1 MLPQILNIPESSWHI
16 LTPFRT
22 FLSGQAAFLPRPWM
36 LRMGVRQQKVYGSQA
51 GLDCRMILDDLGCF
65 DSTVVSCVLH
75 HIALYCI
82 LLLLVWH
89 IFQSI
94 RSLCMILHVFAC
106 ICIFLQSFGFF
117 GVRWSL
123 TVQLW
128 LPADLKRCFGFSSC
142 PCLLGLLWVCMT
154 MWPRAFARQNGS
166 MPVLL
171 GPILTFIA
179 RTGKAPAYTNAW
191 TCSPTASGWP
201 VPLHAMQS
209 KQLLLI

>member
-1 MLPQILNIPESSWHI
+1 MSWEGLKPWWGAQFLQPLPGVIYILWFPHMSTLVGNYLHTHTRISSISLHNIISHRVMLPQILNIPESSWHI

-89 IFQSI
+89 IFSKYTQSLHDFAC
-94 RSLCMILHVFAC
+94 LCMYLH
-106 ICIFLQSFGFF
+106 FLA
-117 GVRWSL
+117 VIW
-123 TVQLW
+123 
-128 LPADLKRCFGFSSC
+128 
-142 PCLLGLLWVCMT
+142 LLW
-154 MWPRAFARQNGS
+154 R
-166 MPVLL
+166 
-171 GPILTFIA
+171 
-179 RTGKAPAYTNAW
+179 
-191 TCSPTASGWP
+191 
-201 VPLHAMQS
+201 
-209 KQLLLI
+209 